1 MIASGKHKPV
11 NPVDDA
17 DSNQVN
23 PTEDWIKK
31 RKLSSEDS
39 DETSRP
45 KKRGKKKL
53 LLKKMKGTKTMKMS
67 HQNLDSISNDFEVQ
81 LDQTVPM
88 ISVESNS
95 VRKAKDFSIQEIS
108 PFEHIPTFKCQ
119 YCSKRSQV

>member
-17 DSNQVN
+17 DLNQVN

-67 HQNLDSISNDFEVQ
+67 HQNLDSISNDFEVP
-81 LDQTVPM
+81 LDKTVPM

>member
-17 DSNQVN
+17 
-23 PTEDWIKK
+23 
-31 RKLSSEDS
+31 DS

-67 HQNLDSISNDFEVQ
+67 HQNLDSISNDFEVP
-81 LDQTVPM
+81 LDKTVPM